1 MSGTPQMPVTPQV
14 SVARQ
19 QSITL
24 GVILGNRDFFPDALI
39 SEARRDLLSV
49 FKMLAVEPVWLTEA
63 DSKLGAVETWA
74 DAVKCGE
81 LFRGNRERIDGIL
94 VCLPNFGDEK
104 GAADAIRLSEL
115 NVPILVQAC
124 PDDLDQ
130 FGLARRRD
138 AYCGK
143 ISVCNNLRQ
152 YGLKFSLTR
161 NHTTSLSSDTFR
173 DELERFFSVCRVV
186 RGMRRVRIGAVGGRP
201 NAFNT
206 TRYSEKLLEAA
217 GISVNTIDL
226 SEVFGNASK
235 IADADVRV
243 KQRVDQIRAYADSSA
258 APFDSLNKMAK
269 FALVID
275 EWMVSLGLTATA
287 IQCWS
292 SMQKNFGVNVCAIMS
307 MMSEQMMPS
316 ACEVDIAGVVSMYA
330 LQLASGRPSALVDWN
345 NNYGSD
351 PEKCVLFH
359 CGNWAKDF
367 LPDIR
372 IGTAPILG
380 TMLGE
385 ENTVGALSG
394 RTPAGPMSFG
404 RVSTDDRSGKI
415 RVFFGNGT
423 FTDDALETFGAKAV
437 VQIPKLQELM
447 QFICLNGFEHHAA
460 MTSSHC
466 AAAATEALGKYLG
479 WDVYLHS

>member
-1 MSGTPQMPVTPQV
+1 MSI
-14 SVARQ
+14 S
-19 QSITL
+19 L

-39 SEARRDLLSV
+39 SEARRDLVMV
-49 FKMLAVEPVWLTEA
+49 FKALNVEPIWLTES

-74 DAVKCGE
+74 DAVKCGD
-81 LFRGNRERIDGIL
+81 LFRANRERIEGIL

-104 GAADAIRLSEL
+104 GVADAIRLSDL
-115 NVPILVQAC
+115 SVPILVQAC

-130 FGLARRRD
+130 FGLERRRD
-138 AYCGK
+138 AFCGK
-143 ISVCNNLRQ
+143 ISACNNLRQ
-152 YGLKFSLTR
+152 YGYKFSLTR
-161 NHTTSLSSDTFR
+161 NHTTSLMSDLFR
-173 DELERFFSVCRVV
+173 DDLKDFFAVCRVV
-186 RGMRRVRIGAVGGRP
+186 RGMRRVRIGAVGARP

-226 SEVFGNASK
+226 SEVFGNAAQ
-235 IADADVRV
+235 IANEDTRV
-243 KQRVDQIRAYADSSA
+243 KQRIDQIRAYADSSS
-258 APFDSLNKMAK
+258 APLDSLVKMAK

-275 EWMVSLGLTATA
+275 DWMLSLGLTATA

-292 SMQKNFGVNVCAIMS
+292 SLQKNFGVNVCTIMS

-345 NNYGSD
+345 NNYGSAPD
-351 PEKCVLFH
+351 KCVLFH

-404 RVSTDDRSGKI
+404 RVSTDDATGRI
-415 RVFFGNGT
+415 RVYVGDGN
-423 FTDDALETFGAKAV
+423 FTNDPLDTFGTRAV
-437 VQIPKLQELM
+437 AQIPQLQELM
-447 QFICLNGFEHHAA
+447 QFICLNGFEHHTA
-460 MTSSHC
+460 MTGSRC
-466 AAAATEALGKYLG
+466 AAPTAEALGKYLG
-479 WDVYLHS
+479 WDVYHHAPASR